1 MGTFR
6 THYDNLKVARDA
18 PDIVIRAAYKSL
30 SQRFHPDK
38 NPGDERAARVMALIN
53 QSYDILCDPK
63 KRREHDIWIER
74 EEARIG
80 NTYTAHGSAAPIPPQ
95 WRTPQPPPQV
105 NEPSRNI
112 LALLLLWPFKLLLKI
127 FLAAPRL
134 VVLGLILGGFALYD
148 AVTPD
153 PPPPP
158 GPKPYTATPVAQPV
172 KPNYTRPAMAPNG
185 APWPGRASYVADYPL
200 LSTNGLSEVTV
211 DNGQNSSDVF
221 VKLVSLDGSQAFPV
235 RQFFIPAHDRFM
247 LDHVSPGNYDIRY
260 RDLSSGGLSRSEAF
274 LVEQKPTYDGTQYSS
289 ITMTLYKVQGGNFQ
303 TYDLAESEF

>member
-1 MGTFR
+1 
-6 THYDNLKVARDA
+6 LKVARDA

-38 NPGDERAARVMALIN
+38 NPGDERAARIMALIN

-63 KRREHDIWIER
+63 KRREHDSWIER

-80 NTYTAHGSAAPIPPQ
+80 STYAAQGSAAPIPPQ
-95 WRTPQPPPQV
+95 WRTPEPPPQAD
-105 NEPSRNI
+105 EPRRNI

-134 VVLGLILGGFALYD
+134 VALGLILGGFALYD

-158 GPKPYTATPVAQPV
+158 GPKPYTATPVAQAV
-172 KPNYTRPAMAPNG
+172 KPTYTRPAMAPNG
-185 APWPGRASYVADYPL
+185 APWPSRASYVADYPV
-200 LSTNGLSEVTV
+200 LSTDGLSEVTV

-221 VKLVSLDGSQAFPV
+221 VKLVSLDGSKAFPV

-247 LDHVSPGNYDIRY
+247 LDHVSPGNYDVRY

-274 LVEQKPTYDGTQYSS
+274 LVEQEPTYDGTQYSS